1 MRDYLIYEHPL
12 NERIRTFLRLEHL
25 FGKLAYFL
33 PQEEVWATRAVVEA
47 LLDILNV
54 TARADI
60 KTEILKEID
69 RHTAVLTRL
78 AHQRGV
84 DTERLQ
90 ELLSRM
96 EQIGNQVYQ
105 LNGQLGQAL
114 RENDFLKNIIQ
125 RSSIPGG
132 TCSFDLPQLHHW
144 LGRPHALRAEQI
156 QSWLEELQP
165 VWDGVELLLSLARDS
180 SDPRLEIAENGF
192 FQGNLD
198 AQAPAQMV
206 RIALD
211 PSAPFYPEVSG
222 HRSRYSIRFLEMAGS
237 DRANQTNRDVEF
249 LLTACAF

>member
-114 RENDFLKNIIQ
+114 RENDFLKISFSAAAFRAAPVASTSLNYTTGWTA
-125 RSSIPGG
+125 PCV
-132 TCSFDLPQLHHW
+132 TCRTDP
-144 LGRPHALRAEQI
+144 E
-156 QSWLEELQP
+156 
-165 VWDGVELLLSLARDS
+165 LAR
-180 SDPRLEIAENGF
+180 
-192 FQGNLD
+192 
-198 AQAPAQMV
+198 
-206 RIALD
+206 RIAT
-211 PSAPFYPEVSG
+211 G
-222 HRSRYSIRFLEMAGS
+222 AGGC
-237 DRANQTNRDVEF
+237 R
-249 LLTACAF
+249 TAAVPRPG